1 MITLSIS
8 WYLPAVKKQTQKTNR
23 VKHLLFHQQ
32 CSAVIIC
39 HVFNCCIPSIG
50 PLHVSTI
57 SFEAIK
63 RLQELSKHL
72 NKQFLGNYYFH
83 LFKIAKSLI
92 VNLTKKK
99 RRNYYAPLSKISPWL
114 PCILKSYL
122 GSRTTLTASLS
133 SPTNLWDSLV
143 YYHVSHFIQ
152 HKLRLCPIKLCAQPF
167 WLVLMPHFDPE
178 VNALFIRR

>member
-1 MITLSIS
+1 MISTSG
-8 WYLPAVKKQTQKTNR
+8 KKQTQKTNR
-23 VKHLLFHQQ
+23 VSTCFFISNVQPWLFAMCSTALSHLLDH
-32 CSAVIIC
+32 CMSAQSVLKQLRDYR
-39 HVFNCCIPSIG
+39 NC
-50 PLHVSTI
+50 L
-57 SFEAIK
+57 
-63 RLQELSKHL
+63 KHL

-83 LFKIAKSLI
+83 LFKITKTLI

-99 RRNYYAPLSKISPWL
+99 IRNYYAPLSNISPWL

-167 WLVLMPHFDPE
+167 WLLLMPHFDPK

>member
-1 MITLSIS
+1 MCST
-8 WYLPAVKKQTQKTNR
+8 AVS
-23 VKHLLFHQQ
+23 HLLDH
-32 CSAVIIC
+32 CMSAQSVLKQLRDYR
-39 HVFNCCIPSIG
+39 NC
-50 PLHVSTI
+50 L
-57 SFEAIK
+57 
-63 RLQELSKHL
+63 KHL
-72 NKQFLGNYYFH
+72 NKQFVGNYYFH
-83 LFKIAKSLI
+83 LLKITKSLMLI
-92 VNLTKKK
+92 GPKK
-99 RRNYYAPLSKISPWL
+99 REEIIAPPSKISPWL